1 LRKVLLEGEDGMSEY
16 EGVMVFS
23 ETYDLMLEM
32 LGKGREIADELH
44 TSLAAVLAG
53 FNVQGKA
60 DELIKYGADK
70 VYLVDNQALEHF
82 QIEAYLGVLHN
93 LAASYKPEII
103 LIGSTRN
110 GKPLAARLAT
120 RLEAGCV
127 PDCNR
132 LNVDEE
138 RRLVGERMTYGG
150 NAAAKIAFKAKPQIA
165 TVPQRAFEKP
175 EQKDRSG
182 QVVSLDVKV
191 EEAKTEV
198 VEIKPVEA
206 SNVRIE
212 DADVI
217 VSCGRGLGKKEDRV
231 LLDDLAAVLCGQV
244 GCSRPLAE
252 DRKWFSE
259 WVGLSGHKVKPK
271 LYVACGI
278 SGVIQHVAGI
288 RDAKV
293 IVAVNKDENAPIFEM
308 ADYCVVGD
316 LYEILPALKEA
327 LKKQL
332 Q

>member
-1 LRKVLLEGEDGMSEY
+1 VLLEGEDGMSEH
-16 EGVMVFS
+16 EGILAFS
-23 ETYDLMLEM
+23 EKYDLMLEM
-32 LGKGREIADELH
+32 LGKGREIADKLQ
-44 TSLAAVLAG
+44 TSLAAVLMG
-53 FNVQGKA
+53 FNVKEKA

-70 VYLVDNQALEHF
+70 VYLVDNQALAHF
-82 QIEAYLGVLHN
+82 QIEAYLSVLHN
-93 LAASYKPEII
+93 LAVNYKPEII

-132 LNVDEE
+132 LSVDDE
-138 RRLVGERMTYGG
+138 RRLVGERITYGG
-150 NAAAKIAFKAKPQIA
+150 NAAAKITFKAIPQIA
-165 TVPQRAFEKP
+165 TVPARAFEKP
-175 EQKDRSG
+175 EPKDHSG
-182 QVVSLDVKV
+182 QLVKLDVKIEESRTEIV
-191 EEAKTEV
+191 ETKPLEV
-198 VEIKPVEA
+198 
-206 SNVRIE
+206 SSVRIE

-217 VSCGRGLGKKEDRV
+217 ISCGRGLGKKEDRA
-231 LLDDLAAVLCGQV
+231 LLDELATVLCGQV

-252 DRKWFSE
+252 DRKWFAE

-271 LYVACGI
+271 LYIACGI

-293 IVAVNKDENAPIFEM
+293 IVAINKDEQAPIFEV
-308 ADYCVVGD
+308 ADYEIVGN

-332 Q
+332 H

>member
-1 LRKVLLEGEDGMSEY
+1 MSEH
-16 EGVMVFS
+16 EGILVFS
-23 ETYDLMLEM
+23 EKYDLMLEM
-32 LGKGREIADELH
+32 LGKGREIADKLQ
-44 TSLAAVLAG
+44 TSLAAVLMV
-53 FNVQGKA
+53 FNVQEKV
-60 DELIKYGADK
+60 DEVIKYGADK

-82 QIEAYLGVLHN
+82 QIEAYLSVLHN

-132 LNVDEE
+132 LSVDDE
-138 RRLVGERMTYGG
+138 RRLVGERITYGG
-150 NAAAKIAFKAKPQIA
+150 NAAAKITFKAKPQIA
-165 TVPQRAFEKP
+165 TVPARAFEKP
-175 EQKDRSG
+175 EPKDHSG
-182 QVVSLDVKV
+182 QLVKLDVKI
-191 EEAKTEV
+191 EESRTEII
-198 VEIKPVEA
+198 ETKPLET

-212 DADVI
+212 DANVI
-217 VSCGRGLGKKEDRV
+217 ISCGRGLGKKEDRA
-231 LLDDLAAVLCGQV
+231 LLDELATVLCGQV

-252 DRKWFSE
+252 DRKWFTE

-271 LYVACGI
+271 LYIACGI

-293 IVAVNKDENAPIFEM
+293 IVAINKDEQAPIFEV
-308 ADYCVVGD
+308 ADYGVVGN

-327 LKKQL
+327 IKKQL
-332 Q
+332 G

>member
-1 LRKVLLEGEDGMSEY
+1 VLLEGEDGMSEH
-16 EGVMVFS
+16 EGILVFS
-23 ETYDLMLEM
+23 EKHDLMLEM
-32 LGKGREIADELH
+32 LWKGREIADKLQ
-44 TSLAAVLAG
+44 TSLAAVLMG
-53 FNVQGKA
+53 FNVQEKA

-70 VYLVDNQALEHF
+70 VYLVDNQALAHF
-82 QIEAYLGVLHN
+82 QIEAYLSVLHN

-132 LNVDEE
+132 LSVDDE
-138 RRLVGERMTYGG
+138 RRLVGERITYGG
-150 NAAAKIAFKAKPQIA
+150 NAAAKITFKAKPQIA
-165 TVPQRAFEKP
+165 TVSARAFEKP
-175 EQKDRSG
+175 EPKDHNG
-182 QVVSLDVKV
+182 QLVKLDVKIEESRTEIV
-191 EEAKTEV
+191 ETKPLEV
-198 VEIKPVEA
+198 
-206 SNVRIE
+206 SSVRIE

-217 VSCGRGLGKKEDRV
+217 ISCGRGLGKKEDRA
-231 LLDDLAAVLCGQV
+231 LLDELATVLCGQV

-252 DRKWFSE
+252 DRKWFTE

-271 LYVACGI
+271 LYIACGI

-293 IVAVNKDENAPIFEM
+293 IVAINKDEQAPIFEV
-308 ADYCVVGD
+308 ADYGVVGN

-332 Q
+332 G

>member
-1 LRKVLLEGEDGMSEY
+1 MSEHK
-16 EGVMVFS
+16 GILVFS
-23 ETYDLMLEM
+23 EKHDLMLEM
-32 LGKGREIADELH
+32 LGKGREIADKLQ
-44 TSLAAVLAG
+44 TSLAAVLMG
-53 FNVQGKA
+53 FNVQEKA

-70 VYLVDNQALEHF
+70 VYAVDNQALAHF
-82 QIEAYLGVLHN
+82 QIEAYLSVLHN

-132 LNVDEE
+132 LSVDEQ
-138 RRLVGERMTYGG
+138 RGLVGERITYGG
-150 NAAAKIAFKAKPQIA
+150 NAAAKITFKAKPQIA
-165 TVPQRAFEKP
+165 TVPARAFEKP
-175 EQKDRSG
+175 EPKDRSG
-182 QVVSLDVKV
+182 QLVKLDVEIEESRTEIV
-191 EEAKTEV
+191 ET
-198 VEIKPVEA
+198 KPLQV
-206 SNVRIE
+206 SSVRIE

-217 VSCGRGLGKKEDRV
+217 ISCGRGLGKKEDRV
-231 LLDDLAAVLCGQV
+231 LLDELATVLCGQV

-252 DRKWFSE
+252 DRKWFAE

-271 LYVACGI
+271 LYIACGI

-293 IVAVNKDENAPIFEM
+293 IVAINKDEQAPIFEV
-308 ADYCVVGD
+308 ADYGVVGN

-327 LKKQL
+327 IKKQL
-332 Q
+332 G

>member
-1 LRKVLLEGEDGMSEY
+1 VLLEGEDGMSEH
-16 EGVMVFS
+16 EGILVFS
-23 ETYDLMLEM
+23 EKYDLMLEM
-32 LGKGREIADELH
+32 LGKGREIADKLQ
-44 TSLAAVLAG
+44 TSLAAVLMG
-53 FNVQGKA
+53 FNVQEKA

-70 VYLVDNQALEHF
+70 VYLVDNQALAHF
-82 QIEAYLGVLHN
+82 QIEAYLSVLHN
-93 LAASYKPEII
+93 LAVNYKPEII

-132 LNVDEE
+132 LSVDEQ
-138 RRLVGERMTYGG
+138 RRLVGERITYGG
-150 NAAAKIAFKAKPQIA
+150 NAAAKITFKAKPQIA
-165 TVPQRAFEKP
+165 TVPARAFEKP
-175 EQKDRSG
+175 EPKDHSG
-182 QVVSLDVKV
+182 QLVKLDVKIEESRTEIV
-191 EEAKTEV
+191 ETKPLEV
-198 VEIKPVEA
+198 
-206 SNVRIE
+206 SSVRIE

-217 VSCGRGLGKKEDRV
+217 ISCGRGLGKKEDRA
-231 LLDDLAAVLCGQV
+231 LLDELATVLCGQV

-252 DRKWFSE
+252 DRKWFTE

-271 LYVACGI
+271 LYIACGI

-293 IVAVNKDENAPIFEM
+293 IVAINKDENAPIFEV
-308 ADYCVVGD
+308 ADYGIVGN

-332 Q
+332 G